1 MSRSWWDASEMKI
14 NRWEPSPDGISA
26 YKEIDVAPIVRGL
39 LQQCADYGLT
49 IEETE
54 GVLEMTA
61 TIVRLRKQNAPL
73 SQVLNAADTRPS
85 DRTDTPAP

>member
-1 MSRSWWDASEMKI
+1 MSRSWWDVSEKKI
-14 NRWEPSPDGISA
+14 NRWEYRPDGRRVC
-26 YKEIDVAPIVRGL
+26 KEIDAAPIVCGL

-49 IEETE
+49 VEETE
-54 GVLEMTA
+54 GLLEMTA

>member
-1 MSRSWWDASEMKI
+1 MSRTWWSASEMKI
-14 NRWEPSPDGISA
+14 NRGEPRPDGISV
-26 YKEIDVAPIVRGL
+26 YKEIDVAPVVRGL

-49 IEETE
+49 VEETE

-61 TIVRLRKQNAPL
+61 TIVRQRRQNTPL